1 MNGSWER
8 SGPGKRHAGCSG
20 TTPLGESIW
29 KFRARTA
36 SLHFDHTVL
45 AELIARRWKKDRP
58 YLPWA
63 RTRRAGVY
71 QTLSDTSAARFGE
84 SRSVPST
91 QCRHRDLDR
100 LD

>member
-8 SGPGKRHAGCSG
+8 SGAGNRHAGCSG

-45 AELIARRWKKDRP
+45 AELIARRWKED
-58 YLPWA
+58 A
-63 RTRRAGVY
+63 RICLGRVPGGG
-71 QTLSDTSAARFGE
+71 LSDSFRSTCRQIGLSE
-84 SRSVPST
+84 SRSVPAT